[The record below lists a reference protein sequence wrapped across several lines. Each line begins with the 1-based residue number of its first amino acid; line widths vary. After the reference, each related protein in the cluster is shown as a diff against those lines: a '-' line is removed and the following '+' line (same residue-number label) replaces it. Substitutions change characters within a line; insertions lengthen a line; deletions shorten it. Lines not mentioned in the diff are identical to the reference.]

1 MYEIEKNVPIPANPK
16 ANRFPYHELEVGDS
30 FLVTGVKPSSI
41 HGSNYRMSKKLGKV
55 FIGRKEGESIR
66 VWRTE

>member
-1 MYEIEKNVPIPANPK
+1 MYTIEKGIPVPANPK

-41 HGSNYRMSKKLGKV
+41 HGSNYRMSKKLNRV